1 MDNTRRFDLYVS
13 GILYARLQLG
23 GQTPLL
29 QKLDVYSGA
38 FSPWGPLTPEDRD
51 FYKSFVKLDLGR
63 IAEALP
69 AYEAALRGRGEVWV
83 DGERYTSDD
92 GVTYRQRDVKFPA
105 NKRMEGGRL
114 TAVCCPAREMAVALV
129 EPGQEDTT
137 FLRGWRRERPAETL
151 WPVVYDGEHAV
162 PMRARC
168 APTASTPSR

>member
-51 FYKSFVKLDLGR
+51 LYKSFVKLDLGR

-69 AYEAALRGRGEVWV
+69 AYL
-83 DGERYTSDD
+83 ERYNWDRPHS
-92 GVTYRQRDVKFPA
+92 A
-105 NKRMEGGRL
+105 CGGR
-114 TAVCCPAREMAVALV
+114 P
-129 EPGQEDTT
+129 
-137 FLRGWRRERPAETL
+137 
-151 WPVVYDGEHAV
+151 
-162 PMRARC
+162 PM
-168 APTASTPSR
+168 SRIVGVNNLLAHNS